1 MKKLGV
7 PELEILDLA
16 IKVRGTFNETDLES
30 SRLKQLGV
38 GKVLDT
44 LASLKDKK
52 LIVLNDDGSFS
63 ITDLAKEILWN
74 GDIPLWTRILR
85 LLQIKSCSIKE
96 ISRILGEPEEG
107 LGMEIKKLQKNQFVL
122 MSPQRVN
129 ETILRIFEILPQGAE
144 AVDRTET
151 EGFEKT
157 DLDKSNQGIEIS
169 SIIYDIQ
176 KEVQDSQMKSAQKE
190 AVARK
195 LAELRDKLATGSL

>member
-1 MKKLGV
+1 MLYD
-7 PELEILDLA
+7 PFQIR
-16 IKVRGTFNETDLES
+16 I
-30 SRLKQLGV
+30 
-38 GKVLDT
+38 
-44 LASLKDKK
+44 
-52 LIVLNDDGSFS
+52 I
-63 ITDLAKEILWN
+63 LAKN
-74 GDIPLWTRILR
+74 GFERWIVRQATGRIWFLTNQTSNPDSN
-85 LLQIKSCSIKE
+85 LGAIEESWEIKSCSIKE